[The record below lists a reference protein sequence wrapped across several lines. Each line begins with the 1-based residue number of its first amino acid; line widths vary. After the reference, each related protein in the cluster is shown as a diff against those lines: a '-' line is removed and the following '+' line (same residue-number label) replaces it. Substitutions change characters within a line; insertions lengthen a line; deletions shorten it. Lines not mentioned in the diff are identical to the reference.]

1 MAHPVVKARI
11 KISVH
16 GTRTKTEPENKHSD
30 WQQRSTY
37 FPTAMQ
43 TNFHHIKSARDP
55 SNRQAGFTLLELLV
69 VVVIV
74 AILFTYTTLAIR
86 SDTPEDIIKQEAH
99 RMERLVQLA
108 LEESILRGEEYG
120 LEIYLDGYRFL
131 RFDVDKNSWQP
142 LTDDKIL
149 KQRELP
155 LDMEMEMVLEDT
167 EIIIDLAS
175 DPMSEQILDLDTDS
189 DKTDEDEKKAKPQI
203 FLLSSGEITPEFD
216 VRFYI
221 LGVEA
226 SYFVKGAFD
235 GTLITELSDL

>member
-1 MAHPVVKARI
+1 MGQGLERNSNT
-11 KISVH
+11 ISNTERQDRR
-16 GTRTKTEPENKHSD
+16 GLPIAMRANFCNLKKTGASCSSEH
-30 WQQRSTY
+30 
-37 FPTAMQ
+37 
-43 TNFHHIKSARDP
+43 
-55 SNRQAGFTLLELLV
+55 GFTLLELLV

-86 SDTPEDIIKQEAH
+86 SDTPEEIIKKEAQ

-120 LEIYLDGYRFL
+120 LEIFLDGYRFL
-131 RFDVDKNSWQP
+131 RFDVTENRWLP

-149 KQRELP
+149 RQRELP
-155 LDMEMEMVLEDT
+155 LDMELEMNLEDT
-167 EIIIDLAS
+167 EIVIELAS
-175 DPMSEQILDLDTDS
+175 DPMKEQKLDLDSGSDEEDS
-189 DKTDEDEKKAKPQI
+189 DEEKARPQI

-235 GTLITELSDL
+235 GTLDTELSDL